1 MKLLLIRHGETDWN
15 TAKRIQGG
23 TDIPLNENGRRQAQ
37 EVAAQLALRPLPFSS
52 IYTSP
57 LSRASET
64 AAVIADRLGMT
75 YQSAP
80 GLEEI
85 RFGLWEGICWEEVQA
100 RFPAEFQAWRKD
112 RRYGRPPQGESYQ
125 DLLARFVPALQ
136 KIIRETPEGTGDVLV
151 VSHSACIMSLLSL
164 LNGTPFH
171 EMVKRYELSNT
182 AVVELDAARIADV
195 KLM

>member
-1 MKLLLIRHGETDWN
+1 MKLLLVRHGETDWN

-23 TDIPLNENGRRQAQ
+23 TDIPLNENGRRQAR
-37 EVAAQLALRPLPFSS
+37 ELAEQLALGPLPLRA

-57 LSRASET
+57 LARASET
-64 AAVIADRLGMT
+64 AAIIADRLNMT
-75 YQSAP
+75 YQAAS

-85 RFGLWEGICWEEVQA
+85 HFGQWEGIRWDEVSA
-100 RFPAEFQAWRKD
+100 RFPAEFQAWREN

-136 KIIRETPEGTGDVLV
+136 KIVREIPAGDGAVLV

-164 LNGTPFH
+164 LHDTPFH

-182 AVVELDAARIADV
+182 AVSELDAAQVAGISS
-195 KLM
+195 L

>member
-15 TAKRIQGG
+15 AAKRIQGSA
-23 TDIPLNENGRRQAQ
+23 DIPLNENGRRQAQ
-37 EVAAQLALRPLPFSS
+37 ELAETLALRPLPFSS

-64 AAVIADRLGMT
+64 AKIIADRLGMT

-85 RFGLWEGICWEEVQA
+85 RFGLWEGIRWEEVQA
-100 RFPAEFQAWRKD
+100 RFPAEFQAWRSN

-125 DLLARFVPALQ
+125 DLLDRFVPALQ
-136 KIIRETPEGTGDVLV
+136 KIIQDTPEETGDVLV

-171 EMVKRYELSNT
+171 EMVKRYALPNT
-182 AVVELDAARIADV
+182 AAAEVDAA
-195 KLM
+195 KLTDTGAF